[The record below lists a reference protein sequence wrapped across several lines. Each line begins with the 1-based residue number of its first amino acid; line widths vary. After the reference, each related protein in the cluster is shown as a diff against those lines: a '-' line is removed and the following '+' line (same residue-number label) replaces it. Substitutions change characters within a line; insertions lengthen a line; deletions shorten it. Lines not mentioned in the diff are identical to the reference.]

1 MTKRK
6 ILWLAIIFI
15 VYEVLVWG
23 FSLVVLSDSNSI
35 LIGSVLTICGI
46 TLLGVYIL
54 VARLSARAPAPAATP
69 PGPGAPAPVQQQA
82 PPPVGQA
89 PVSPEESQAL
99 AGLVAEANAR
109 LAQSPRLASQRTRST
124 IADFPV

>member
-23 FSLVVLSDSNSI
+23 FSLVVLGENSI
-35 LIGSVLTICGI
+35 LIGSVLTICGL

-54 VARLSARAPAPAATP
+54 VSKLAVRAAPHLKQSRRQE
-69 PGPGAPAPVQQQA
+69 GGNKI
-82 PPPVGQA
+82 
-89 PVSPEESQAL
+89 SQD
-99 AGLVAEANAR
+99 
-109 LAQSPRLASQRTRST
+109 P
-124 IADFPV
+124 D